1 MPVIVPFADWRPLP
15 EATSQPKID
24 KSRPVGIFHTAV
36 GTLRGVERYF
46 RESTSIES
54 HGMVGGPWDG
64 SDLDGVLWQWM
75 DLDRT
80 ADANYHANPFAYSLE
95 TSDNAPRFAEDLA
108 PWSPKQLVTL
118 VRWGNYLADERG
130 VKRRLCPSWNESGFG
145 WHAMWGAPSHWT
157 PSAGKVCPGSKRIH
171 QLKTIVLPAI
181 FAGRDLEEDDVALDQ
196 ADKDWLKALAEDVA
210 RRTVHAVMTG
220 GTGMWADPGRP
231 GWEWYKPEVQA
242 AGLAKLREALIV
254 PGTTSPDETIEM
266 LFGRVRNIEAQVQAI
281 TEELVGEPAPEPPP
295 AP

>member
-1 MPVIVPFADWRPLP
+1 MPVICPFADWRPLP

-64 SDLDGVLWQWM
+64 PDLDGVLWQWM

-80 ADANYHANPFAYSLE
+80 ADANFHANPFAYSLE

-157 PSAGKVCPGSKRIH
+157 PSAGKVCPGAKRIH

-181 FAGRDLEEDDVALDQ
+181 FAGRDLEEDDMTPEQAQQLNDVTTSVNRIEAALFQ
-196 ADKDWLKALAEDVA
+196 G
-210 RRTVHAVMTG
+210 HAINPNHPI
-220 GTGMWADPGRP
+220 DNLFD
-231 GWEWYKPEVQA
+231 A
-242 AGLAKLREALIV
+242 AGKTHRAMIV
-254 PGTTSPDETIEM
+254 PGTTNAEDAFNM
-266 LFGRVRNIEAQVQAI
+266 LFSRVRNIEAQVG
-281 TEELVGEPAPEPPP
+281 TLVEALGDPVAEPPP

>member
-1 MPVIVPFADWRPLP
+1 MPVICPFADWRPLP

-64 SDLDGVLWQWM
+64 PELDGVLWQWM

-80 ADANYHANPFAYSLE
+80 ADANYRANPFAYSME
-95 TSDNAPRFAEDLA
+95 TSDNAPRFPEDLA

-145 WHAMWGAPSHWT
+145 WHAMFGAPSPWT
-157 PSAGKVCPGSKRIH
+157 PAVGKVCPGPARIH
-171 QLKTIVLPAI
+171 QLKTIVFPAI
-181 FAGRDLEEDDVALDQ
+181 FAGRELEEDDVALDTD
-196 ADKDWLKALAEDVA
+196 DKNWLKTLAEDVA
-210 RRTVHAVMTG
+210 RRTVYAIMTG
-220 GTGMWADPGRP
+220 GIGQWSNPDRA
-231 GWEWYKPEVQA
+231 GWEWYTPEVQA
-242 AGLAKLREALIV
+242 AALAKLRQAGIV
-254 PGTTSPDETIEM
+254 PGTTSPDEAYDL
-266 LFGRVRNIEAQVQAI
+266 LFARVRNIEAKVDAI
-281 TEELVGEPAPEPPP
+281 AEGLTDPVAEPPP